1 VAFQQITVV
10 GVGLIGGSF
19 ALGARQAGFRGT
31 IVGCDRPEVLARAQ
45 QRQAIDAGCADPVK
59 AVRDSDLIML
69 ATPVGAIIDF
79 LEQASIFPSHALITD
94 VGSTKALVVERAR
107 AVLGSDA
114 ATRFLPGHPM
124 AGKELSGVEQA
135 DPDLFRN
142 ALWLITPLN
151 CAASKRK
158 GPGSPAG
165 RALRAGAAGEFLAL
179 VESMGARVL
188 EMEAQRHDRLCA
200 WVSHLPQMM
209 ATALAATLEDEFQND
224 PELAS
229 IGGRALREMTRIA
242 SSPYSMWRDIALTN
256 APHIQEALLRLEQ
269 RLAHIRENLG
279 TRELA
284 REFATAQKFRQK

>member
-1 VAFQQITVV
+1 VAFRQITVV

-31 IVGCDRPEVLARAQ
+31 IVGCDRPQVLARAQ
-45 QRQAIDAGCADPVK
+45 QRQAIDAGWEDPVK
-59 AVRDSDLIML
+59 AVRDSDLILL

-79 LEQASIFPSHALITD
+79 LEQASIFPPHALITD
-94 VGSTKALVVERAR
+94 VGSTKAMVVERAR
-107 AVLGSDA
+107 AVFGSDA

-135 DPDLFRN
+135 DPELFRN
-142 ALWLITPLN
+142 TLWLITPLN
-151 CAASKRK
+151 SVPKRQ
-158 GPGSPAG
+158 GPGNLASPP
-165 RALRAGAAGEFLAL
+165 LRAGAAGDFLAL

-188 EMEAQRHDRLCA
+188 ELEAQRHDQLCA
-200 WVSHLPQMM
+200 WVSHLPQMV

-224 PELAS
+224 PELGS

-256 APHIQEALLRLEQ
+256 ATNIQEALLRLEQ